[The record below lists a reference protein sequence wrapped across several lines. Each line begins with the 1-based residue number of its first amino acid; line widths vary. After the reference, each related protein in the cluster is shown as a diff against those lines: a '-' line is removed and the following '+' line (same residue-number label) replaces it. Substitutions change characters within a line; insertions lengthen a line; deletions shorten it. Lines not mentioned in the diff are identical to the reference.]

1 MANETKSLQM
11 VADPAPLGLG
21 AFALTTFI
29 LSAHNAFGGSLAPL
43 LAFYGFAIFY
53 GGLAQF
59 MAGMYEFRNHN
70 VFGATAFS
78 TYGAFWMGLAAFVSL
93 ILMGKVSGPDIAQS
107 LGWILLAFAV
117 FNTYMLCWSARL
129 NTAIFLVFLTL
140 EITEV
145 LLVLGN
151 FLGEGAG
158 TGLVA
163 LGGYVGIL
171 TALVAWYTSA
181 ALLINGMAGKMV
193 LAVGAPLWSESMG
206 SHHPTAAPGAHA
218 AGSRA

>member
-1 MANETKSLQM
+1 MPDEAKPALA

-29 LSAHNAFGGSLAPL
+29 LSAHNAFGAPAVPL
-43 LAFYGFAIFY
+43 LAFFGYAIFY

-59 MAGMYEFRNHN
+59 MAGMYEFRNRN
-70 VFGATAFS
+70 TFGATAFT

-93 ILMGKVSGPDIAQS
+93 VLIGKVQAAEVAPS

-117 FNTYMLCWSARL
+117 FNTYMLLWSTRINLAV
-129 NTAIFLVFLTL
+129 FLVFLTL
-140 EITEV
+140 EITEI
-145 LLVLGN
+145 LLFAGN
-151 FLGEGAG
+151 FRGEAAG
-158 TGLVA
+158 VGLVR

-181 ALLINGMAGKMV
+181 AGLVNSMASTPV
-193 LAVGAPLWSESMG
+193 LPVGRPLWQELSTPLSARAG
-206 SHHPTAAPGAHA
+206 ARAA
-218 AGSRA
+218 

>member
-1 MANETKSLQM
+1 MADDVKSTQS

-29 LSAHNAFGGSLAPL
+29 LSAHNAFGGSVTPL
-43 LAFYGFAIFY
+43 LAFYGFALFY

-59 MAGMYEFRNHN
+59 MAGMFEFRNRN
-70 VFGATAFS
+70 PFGATAFS

-93 ILMGKVSGPDIAQS
+93 IVLGKVNATEVAPS
-107 LGWILLAFAV
+107 LGWILLAFAI
-117 FNTYMLCWSARL
+117 FNTYMLLWSTRI
-129 NTAIFLVFLTL
+129 NTAVFAVFLSL
-140 EITEV
+140 EVTEV
-145 LLVLGN
+145 LLFLGN

-171 TALVAWYTSA
+171 TAFVAWYASA
-181 ALLINGMAGKMV
+181 ALLINGMAGREI
-193 LAVGAPLWSESMG
+193 LSVGRPLWSERTG
-206 SHHPTAAPGAHA
+206 SQQLRPAQAHA
-218 AGSRA
+218 

>member
-1 MANETKSLQM
+1 MADNAKPMQT

-29 LSAHNAFGGSLAPL
+29 LSAHNAFGGGVAPL
-43 LAFYGFAIFY
+43 LAFYGVAIFY

-59 MAGMYEFRNHN
+59 MAGMFEFRNHN
-70 VFGATAFS
+70 AFSATAFT
-78 TYGAFWMGLAAFVSL
+78 TYGAFWMGLAAFVTL
-93 ILMGKVSGPDIAQS
+93 ILMGKVSGPDIARS

-117 FNTYMLCWSARL
+117 FNTYMLFWSARL
-129 NTAIFLVFLTL
+129 NTGVFLVFLTL
-140 EITEV
+140 EVTEI
-145 LLVLGN
+145 LLFIGN

-171 TALVAWYTSA
+171 TALVAWYASA
-181 ALLINGMAGKMV
+181 ALLINGMVARVV
-193 LAVGAPLWSESMG
+193 LPVGAPLWAETVG
-206 SHHPTAAPGAHA
+206 PHHPAAARAHA
-218 AGSRA
+218 